1 MRDTD
6 KQIEVLK
13 RILAASDEE
22 AADYKFIY
30 NCIAEYGVYPFEPLK
45 EYYIDCNYTENGMM

>member
-30 NCIAEYGVYPFEPLK
+30 NCIA
-45 EYYIDCNYTENGMM
+45 